1 MAISK
6 DKVRVSITLS
16 KTALD
21 LIDKFASA
29 TKFKS
34 KSEFI
39 ESVCCTFIADVVNKQ
54 KAQNNKKSK
63 KVRA

>member
-6 DKVRVSITLS
+6 DKVRLSITLS
-16 KTALD
+16 KNALN
-21 LIDKFASA
+21 LIETFASA

-39 ESVCCTFIADVVNKQ
+39 ESVCCAFISDVVKQQQKQ
-54 KAQNNKKSK
+54 KSKNK